1 MCINTNKTVRFETV
15 EIIECPITIGDNP
28 SVSSGVPLTI
38 EWDCQ
43 KRTKLALD
51 FFEKHRPPRRTNK
64 KLLRIKSKQ
73 RERLLRKIGFT
84 LQEIDEATYEAD
96 YAREQRYETIREVEQ
111 EKQTATTTSKLATT
125 KTKALDVEP
134 TFATSQSPVQNKMV
148 VIAASA

>member
-1 MCINTNKTVRFETV
+1 MCINTNKNVRFETV

-43 KRTKLALD
+43 KRTKLAVE
-51 FFEKHRPPRRTNK
+51 FFENHRPPRRTNK

-96 YAREQRYETIREVEQ
+96 YAREQRYETIREVEEENQ
-111 EKQTATTTSKLATT
+111 VSTTTSKSSKRT
-125 KTKALDVEP
+125 KSVDAEP
-134 TFATSQSPVQNKMV
+134 TFATAQLPVQNKLV